1 MVSDNMHYVS
11 DHPITRRVNS
21 TNAKK
26 IAVVL
31 TIALIIYH
39 GILHL
44 SYGIKSCKWLLSDGS
59 FHGFGSYRVWQPYGC
74 MFHTYNKVLVFIFI
88 YINN

>member
-44 SYGIKSCKWLLSDGS
+44 SYGKKLI
-59 FHGFGSYRVWQPYGC
+59 F
-74 MFHTYNKVLVFIFI
+74 LVK
-88 YINN
+88 INI